1 MIPLAGDQNMGLRPH
16 FNFWQTS
23 RFQLRLTKPMVMGI
37 VNVTPDSFSAVHTT
51 TATPMQALGLAQQ
64 HLHDGAD
71 ILDIGGESTRP
82 GAKALTA
89 DQEWVRIQPV
99 LSELITWHKPV
110 SIDTYHPENMHRALD
125 MGVDIVNDIWALR
138 KGDALAVVS
147 AYKCGVCLMH
157 MHDQPATM
165 QLAPMQ
171 GDVVQSI
178 CQFFQNRL
186 SETDLA
192 GIHRNRLVLDPGVGF
207 GKTVPQN
214 FSLLRNQDVFMRL
227 GLPIMA
233 GWSRK
238 SALGQVT
245 GLDVSDRLVP
255 SIAAALLAV
264 ERGSR
269 ILRVH
274 DVKAT
279 IEALKVWVAVEN
291 LTEPME

>member
-23 RFQLRLTKPMVMGI
+23 RFQLQLTKPMVMGI

-51 TATPMQALGLAQQ
+51 TATPMQALRLAQQ

-82 GAKALTA
+82 GADALTA

-125 MGVDIVNDIWALR
+125 MGVDIVNDVWALR
-138 KGDALAVVS
+138 KGDALSVVS

-157 MHDQPATM
+157 MHGQPVTM

-207 GKTVPQN
+207 GKTVAQN

-279 IEALKVWVAVEN
+279 IEALKVWGAVEN
-291 LTEPME
+291 LTEPTE